1 MENKFDMENKTSV
14 NHENGNDANRLLAE
28 VTPRQKFVSEMEQLL
43 VKLKAIDKETPWQ
56 HVEPEW
62 WLAMSDIE
70 RMAIAAVQKFKK

>member
-1 MENKFDMENKTSV
+1 MTKVSNEEQSNN
-14 NHENGNDANRLLAE
+14 ANVLLAE
-28 VTPRQKFVSEMEQLL
+28 VTQRQKFVAEMEQLL

-56 HVEPEW
+56 YIEPEW

>member
-1 MENKFDMENKTSV
+1 MTEDNITTNV
-14 NHENGNDANRLLAE
+14 QLENGSPAFAKPVLAE

-56 HVEPEW
+56 QVEPEW

>member
-1 MENKFDMENKTSV
+1 MGKDNLKTES
-14 NHENGNDANRLLAE
+14 NNANVLFAE
-28 VTPRQKFVSEMEQLL
+28 VAPRQKFVLEMEQLL

>member
-1 MENKFDMENKTSV
+1 V
-14 NHENGNDANRLLAE
+14 LLAE

-43 VKLKAIDKETPWQ
+43 VKLKAIDKETHWQ

-70 RMAIAAVQKFKK
+70 RMAIAIVQKFKK

>member
-1 MENKFDMENKTSV
+1 MTKVSNEEQSNN
-14 NHENGNDANRLLAE
+14 ANVLLAE

-62 WLAMSDIE
+62 WLAMSDVE
-70 RMAIAAVQKFKK
+70 RMAIATVQKFKK

>member
-1 MENKFDMENKTSV
+1 MKTKDSIEN
-14 NHENGNDANRLLAE
+14 ENGNDDNRLLVE

-70 RMAIAAVQKFKK
+70 RMAIAAVKKFKK

>member
-1 MENKFDMENKTSV
+1 MTKVSKEEQSNN
-14 NHENGNDANRLLAE
+14 ANVLLAE

-43 VKLKAIDKETPWQ
+43 VKLKIIDKETPWQ

-62 WLAMSDIE
+62 WLVMSDIE

>member
-1 MENKFDMENKTSV
+1 MTELSNKEQSN
-14 NHENGNDANRLLAE
+14 NANVLLAE
-28 VTPRQKFVSEMEQLL
+28 VTPRQKFVTEMEQLL

>member
-1 MENKFDMENKTSV
+1 ME
-14 NHENGNDANRLLAE
+14 
-28 VTPRQKFVSEMEQLL
+28 PLL

-70 RMAIAAVQKFKK
+70 RMAIATVQKFKKLNSTGYKIEEKTKE

>member
-1 MENKFDMENKTSV
+1 MENNNLKTES
-14 NHENGNDANRLLAE
+14 NNANVLLAE
-28 VTPRQKFVSEMEQLL
+28 VTPRQKFVAEMEHLL
-43 VKLKAIDKETPWQ
+43 VKLKAIDKETTWQ